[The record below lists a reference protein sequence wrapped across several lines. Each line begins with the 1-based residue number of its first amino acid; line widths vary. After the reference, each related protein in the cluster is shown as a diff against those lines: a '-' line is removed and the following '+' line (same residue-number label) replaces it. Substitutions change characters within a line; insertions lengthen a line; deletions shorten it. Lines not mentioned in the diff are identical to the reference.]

1 MKTLKTI
8 KNLSLLLVVILVS
21 FSCSNDDDNNN
32 QMVEPPQELNI
43 VETAQTSDELTS
55 LVAAVIEADLVD
67 VLSGPGPFTVLAPT
81 NDAFDAFL
89 SAGGWATVAD
99 VPDAALEQ
107 VLLNHVISGSIMS
120 SDLVTAGSGYASTSA
135 TGAGDNPMSIYY
147 DTSSGVRFNNVS
159 SVIAGGADINASNG
173 IVHVVDAVIGL
184 PDIVTFATANPNFST
199 LVTALTTLTPATDFV
214 SVLQGEGPFTVLAPV
229 NTAFDAITIPTD
241 ESELTNILLNHV
253 IGSALSSTD
262 LVGLGSGYSNT
273 LAEVPNNGGTNLSI
287 YFDTSAG
294 VSFNGISD
302 VAVADVVA
310 SNGII
315 HAVDGVITL
324 PTIAT
329 FATSNPALETLVAA
343 LDYADTGSPTVPYID
358 TVSDATA
365 GPFTVFAPTNDA
377 FGDVLAELSLTG
389 FGEGAGELNAA
400 TTDAVLLYHIVN
412 ANVQSSQLQSG
423 TVTTLGGD
431 ITADATAF
439 TLTDPND
446 RVSNIIT
453 SLVDIQG
460 VNGVVHVI
468 DTVLLP

>member
-1 MKTLKTI
+1 MKTLKTL
-8 KNLSLLLVVILVS
+8 KNLSLLLVVVLVS
-21 FSCSNDDDNNN
+21 FSCSNDDDNNDP
-32 QMVEPPQELNI
+32 MDMPQELNI
-43 VETAQTSDELTS
+43 VETAQSVDDLS
-55 LVAAVIEADLVD
+55 ILVD
-67 VLSGPGPFTVLAPT
+67 AVVQANLATTLSGGSYTVLAPT
-81 NDAFDAFL
+81 NAAFTEFL
-89 SAGGWATVAD
+89 ANSPYSSLAEIPND
-99 VPDAALEQ
+99 VLTQ
-107 VLLNHVISGSIMS
+107 ILLNHVINGEVMA
-120 SDLVTAGSGYASTSA
+120 SDLIAAGSGYASTNA
-135 TGAGDNPMSIYY
+135 DGAGGNKMSIYY
-147 DTSSGVRFNNVS
+147 DTSSGVTFNGVS
-159 SVIAGGADINASNG
+159 SVIDGGADVSASNG

-184 PDIVTFATANPNFST
+184 PDIVTFATANSSFST
-199 LVTALTTLTPATDFV
+199 LVAALTDLTPATDFV
-214 SVLQGEGPFTVLAPV
+214 SVLQGDGPFTVLAPV
-229 NTAFDAITIPTD
+229 NAAFDAITIPAD

-253 IGSALSSTD
+253 IGTALSSAD

-273 LAEVPNNGGTNLSI
+273 LAQVPNNGGTNLSI

-294 VSFNGISD
+294 VSFNGISN

-315 HAVDGVITL
+315 HAVDAVITL

-343 LDYADTGSPTVPYID
+343 LAYADTGMPTVPYIN
-358 TVSDATA
+358 TVSDAEA

-400 TTDAVLLYHIVN
+400 TTDSVLLYHIVD
-412 ANVQSSQLQSG
+412 ANVQSSGLPNG
-423 TVTTLGGD
+423 IVTTLGGD
-431 ITADATAF
+431 ITADNTAF
-439 TLTDPND
+439 TLTDAND

-468 DTVLLP
+468 DKVILFPL